1 MISNY
6 NGVKYLQPEKLKVW
20 LGTSGELWFSPDG
33 EKTYQDVKVFRTRP
47 VSAPDQYLSFRIGQ
61 TKAKQEELG
70 ILADLN
76 TLPAFTRALI
86 ERELDKR
93 YFIHQIISIQSIIE
107 KFGVLYWQVNTDK
120 GYKEFS
126 LSSRFNEQIFPFR
139 KHGRSIIDSNG
150 NQYIIPDLN
159 LLDNKSKQEF
169 LCNVH

>member
-20 LGTSGELWFSPDG
+20 LGTSGELWISPDG
-33 EKTYQDVKVFRTRP
+33 EKIYQDVKIFRTRP
-47 VSAPDQYLSFRIGQ
+47 VSAPDQYLSFRVDQ

-93 YFIHQIISIQSIIE
+93 YFIHQIVSIKAIVE
-107 KFGVLYWQVNTDK
+107 EFGILYWQVNTDK

-126 LSSRFNEQIFPFR
+126 LSSRSERQIFPF
-139 KHGRSIIDSNG
+139 KKQGRLIIDSNG
-150 NQYIIPDLN
+150 NQYIILDLN

-169 LCNVH
+169 LCNVY